1 MSEYYDEY
9 RSGNGRKRSR
19 RGAVMLLLDVVMTV
33 LAYLAVVAMVQTL
46 CAPYVHPAGSRFS
59 RFWGWVRR

>member
-33 LAYLAVVAMVQTL
+33 LAYLAVVAMVLTL
-46 CAPYVHPAGSRFS
+46 CAP
-59 RFWGWVRR
+59 